1 MKPEGGMSMAKKK
14 SKSSAGVILFV
25 IYGALMLYLLF
36 IRNRTSLESS
46 EYWLQVREN
55 CNLTP
60 FHTIRD
66 YWHVLTNKAY
76 YLEKWQSYD
85 VYLRNVRHAVINLV
99 GNVVMF
105 VPLGYFLPKLSRKNR
120 SFLGTFLV
128 SAGLILA
135 VEVMQLLTL
144 LGSCDVD
151 DLILNLVGVTLGF
164 ALWKLRKK

>member
-1 MKPEGGMSMAKKK
+1 MAKRKGK
-14 SKSSAGVILFV
+14 IGAGAILFV
-25 IYGALMLYLLF
+25 LYGALMLYLLF

-60 FHTIRD
+60 FYTIGN
-66 YWHVLTNKAY
+66 YWHILTNKAH
-76 YLEKWQSYD
+76 YLEKWQSYE
-85 VYLRNVRHAVINLV
+85 VYLRNVRHAVVNLV

-105 VPLGYFLPKLSRKNR
+105 IPLGYFLPKLSTKKRG
-120 SFLGTFLV
+120 FWGTMLAG
-128 SAGLILA
+128 AGLILA

-151 DLILNLVGVTLGF
+151 DLILNMVGVLLGF
-164 ALWKLRKK
+164 LLWKIRKK